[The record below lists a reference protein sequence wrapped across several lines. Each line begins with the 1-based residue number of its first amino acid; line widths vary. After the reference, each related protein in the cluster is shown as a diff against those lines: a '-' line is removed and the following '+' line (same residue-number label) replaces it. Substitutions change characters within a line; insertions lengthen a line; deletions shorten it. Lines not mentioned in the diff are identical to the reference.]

1 MNITK
6 TVKIVGKVFMIIA
19 DVIAVGQMIIKK

>member
-6 TVKIVGKVFMIIA
+6 TVKIVGKIFMIIE
-19 DVIAVGQMIIKK
+19 DTIAVGQMIIKK